1 MRTAITDLLNIPH
14 PVLQGGM
21 AWVGTAELVAAVSE
35 AGGLG
40 IIGAGSRPADWVRDQ
55 IRQVRRRTERPF
67 GVNVLLI
74 SPFAPDIVQ
83 TILDEGV
90 SVVTTGAGTP
100 GPFMA
105 ALKAKGVKVIPVVAS
120 VALAK
125 RLERMGADALIAE
138 GMESGGHIGEV
149 TTLPLIPQVVDAVRI
164 PVIAAG
170 GIADGRGLAAALAL
184 GAQGVQMGT
193 RFVASTEC
201 IAHPNYKQKIVAAR
215 ERSTVATG
223 YRLGHPVRALENR
236 FTRQFAEME
245 EQHQITEADLIEF
258 GSDKMRLGAIEGDVE
273 NGSLMCGQI
282 AGLITEVKPCKQII
296 EEMVAE
302 AERVIKGMQ
311 RYIHDTDSF

>member
-1 MRTAITDLLNIPH
+1 MLKTAITELLDIRH
-14 PVLQGGM
+14 PILQGGM
-21 AWVGTAELVAAVSE
+21 AWVGTAELVAAVSQ

-55 IRQVRRRTERPF
+55 IRQVRQQSDRPF
-67 GVNVLLI
+67 GVNILLI
-74 SPFAPDIVQ
+74 SPFASDIVQ
-83 TILDEGV
+83 VCIEERV

-100 GPFMA
+100 GPYLP
-105 ALKAKGVKVIPVVAS
+105 ALRANGIKVIPVIAS

-125 RLERMGADALIAE
+125 RLERSGADALIAE
-138 GMESGGHIGEV
+138 GMESGGHIGEI

-193 RFVASTEC
+193 RFVASAEC
-201 IAHPNYKQKIVAAR
+201 IAHPNYKQKIVDAR
-215 ERSTVATG
+215 ERATVATG

-245 EQHQITEADLIEF
+245 ERNAIGEAELIEF
-258 GSDKMRLGAIEGDVE
+258 GTGKMRLGAIDGDVE

-282 AGLITEVKPCKQII
+282 AGLIHEVQTCRKII
-296 EEMVAE
+296 EGMVAD
-302 AERVIKGMQ
+302 AERIIGAMQ
-311 RYIHDTDSF
+311 GLVR

>member
-1 MRTAITDLLNIPH
+1 MLHTAITDLLDIPH
-14 PVLQGGM
+14 PILQGGM
-21 AWVGTAELVAAVSE
+21 AWVGTAELAAAVSE

-55 IRQVRRRTERPF
+55 IRQVRARTSRPF

-74 SPFAPDIVQ
+74 SPHAPQIVQ
-83 TILDEGV
+83 VVIEEKV
-90 SVVTTGAGTP
+90 PVVTTGAGTP
-100 GPFMA
+100 GPFLP
-105 ALKAKGVKVIPVVAS
+105 ALKAAGIKVIPVIAS

-125 RLERMGADALIAE
+125 RLERMGADGLVAE
-138 GMESGGHIGEV
+138 GMESGGHIGEI
-149 TTLPLIPQVVDAVRI
+149 TTLALIPQVVEAVRI
-164 PVIAAG
+164 PVVAAG

-193 RFVASTEC
+193 RFVASVEC
-201 IAHPNYKQKIVAAR
+201 IAHPNYKGKIIAAR

-245 EQHQITEADLIEF
+245 ERHEISEADLMEF
-258 GSDKMRLGAIEGDVE
+258 GTGRMRLAAIEGDVE

-282 AGLITEVKPCKQII
+282 AGLISEVRTCRQIV
-296 EEMVAE
+296 EETVAQ
-302 AERVIKGMQ
+302 AEEIIRGLQGFV
-311 RYIHDTDSF
+311 RDP

>member
-1 MRTAITDLLNIPH
+1 MLKTGITGLLDIPH
-14 PVLQGGM
+14 PILQGGM
-21 AWVGTAELVAAVSE
+21 AWVGTAELVAAVSQ

-55 IRQVRRRTERPF
+55 IRQVRRQTDRPF
-67 GVNVLLI
+67 GVNILLI

-83 TILDEGV
+83 VTIDERV

-100 GPFMA
+100 GQYLPT
-105 ALKAKGVKVIPVVAS
+105 LKQKGIKVIPVIAS

-138 GMESGGHIGEV
+138 GMESGGHIGEI
-149 TTLPLIPQVVDAVRI
+149 TTLPLIPQVVDAVHI
-164 PVIAAG
+164 PVVAAG

-193 RFVASTEC
+193 RFVASVEC
-201 IAHPNYKQKIVAAR
+201 IAHPNYKQKIVNAK
-215 ERSTVATG
+215 ERSTVAAG

-245 EQHQITEADLIEF
+245 ERHEIGEADLIEF
-258 GSDKMRLGAIEGDVE
+258 GTGKMRLGAIEGDVE

-282 AGLITEVKPCKQII
+282 AGLIREVLTCRQII
-296 EEMVAE
+296 EGMVAD
-302 AERVIKGMQ
+302 AERIIGAMQ
-311 RYIHDTDSF
+311 GLVR